1 MLTETTWLLIAI
13 GSALIFGFAGWWMK
27 VSQMKGGDNN
37 FLLLGLYITGTAG
50 FLVQCLLDGGWKAFG
65 SWQLWL
71 FGAVIGAG
79 SAWGNAVFMK
89 ALQHGP
95 ASLTSPIT
103 NLNIVF
109 VVALSVFLYGESLG
123 PWEAAG
129 ISLLLAAA
137 ILIAIHPAEKLALTS
152 RVWFLYTGAAVLL
165 FTFRNGGLKVT
176 GELGLPASAVLFI
189 GYLLSLF
196 WFAGQA
202 WLGRSQ
208 QPARHAEAKQTA
220 TNGAPASFSQR
231 IGLQLGLLTGI
242 FSYGGL
248 QLYALAL
255 ETGKANLAAP
265 IFATNSLVVAAGS
278 ILLYRERL
286 TRLQWLAFA
295 SLMAGLIMV
304 RL

>member
-1 MLTETTWLLIAI
+1 MLSETTWLLIAI
-13 GSALIFGFAGWWMK
+13 GSAVTFGFAGWWMK
-27 VSQMKGGDNN
+27 VSQMKGGDNTS
-37 FLLLGLYITGTAG
+37 LLLGLYITGTAG
-50 FLVQCLLDGGWKAFG
+50 FFVQCLLDGGWQSLG
-65 SWQLWL
+65 SGQLWL
-71 FGAVIGAG
+71 YGAVIGAG

-109 VVALSVFLYGESLG
+109 VIALSVFLYGETLG

-129 ISLLLAAA
+129 ISLLLASAV
-137 ILIAIHPAEKLALTS
+137 LIAIRPAEQLSLAS
-152 RVWFLYTGAAVLL
+152 RIWFLYTGAAVLL

-176 GELGLPASAVLFI
+176 GELGLPSSAVLFS
-189 GYLLSLF
+189 GYLLSLC
-196 WFAGQA
+196 WFAWQA
-202 WLGRSQ
+202 RSARNGNKEAVMPGSRLGAKT
-208 QPARHAEAKQTA
+208 ART
-220 TNGAPASFSQR
+220 
-231 IGLQLGLLTGI
+231 IGLRFGMLAGL

-286 TRLQWLAFA
+286 TRLQWLAFGC
-295 SLMAGLIMV
+295 LMAGLVMV

>member
-50 FLVQCLLDGGWKAFG
+50 FLVQSLLDGGWSSLG
-65 SWQLWL
+65 SWRLWL

-79 SAWGNAVFMK
+79 SAWGNIVFMK

-103 NLNIVF
+103 NLNIIF
-109 VVALSVFLYGESLG
+109 VIGLSVFLYREPLG
-123 PWEAAG
+123 LWEAAG
-129 ISLLLAAA
+129 VGLLLAAA
-137 ILIAIHPAEKLALTS
+137 VLIAIRPAEKLMLVS
-152 RVWFLYTGAAVLL
+152 RMWFFYTGAAVLL

-176 GELGLPASAVLFI
+176 GELGFPASAVLFT

-196 WFAGQA
+196 WFAGKV
-202 WLGRSQ
+202 WVGRSQ
-208 QPARHAEAKQTA
+208 HDTSRTVS
-220 TNGAPASFSQR
+220 ASKN
-231 IGLQLGLLTGI
+231 IGLQLGLLAGL

-286 TRLQWLAFA
+286 TRLQWLAFV